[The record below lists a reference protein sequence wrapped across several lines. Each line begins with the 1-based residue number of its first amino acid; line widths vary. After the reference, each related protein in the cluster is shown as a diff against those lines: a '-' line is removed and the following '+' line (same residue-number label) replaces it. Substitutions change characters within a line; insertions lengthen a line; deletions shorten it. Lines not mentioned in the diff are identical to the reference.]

1 MLRKRIGY
9 ERIRRVVCK
18 GAQFEWYRE
27 LMARLKTR
35 RAIFLRT
42 PRSHSD
48 QAKREKRALTV
59 IMNYT
64 HTHTHTHK
72 GHR

>member
-27 LMARLKTR
+27 PMARLKAR
-35 RAIFLRT
+35 RVIYFCECPGAILNAVKDLPLVVIST
-42 PRSHSD
+42 KRSAWRD
-48 QAKREKRALTV
+48 PLL
-59 IMNYT
+59 
-64 HTHTHTHK
+64 
-72 GHR
+72 